1 MINLQKLIVSTRQ
14 SSSPNKKLQV
24 EQKRLMLKW
33 FLQNWRKSILD
44 KYKVKVNPG
53 AIRELDHIYEYIAN
67 EKLAPENA
75 KGQVERIKKSIL
87 SLDTFPQSHQERNEG
102 RYAGKGYRQLLIDN
116 YIVIFRIDE
125 QCKTVYVVTIQYQ
138 GRNL

>member
-1 MINLQKLIVSTRQ
+1 M
-14 SSSPNKKLQV
+14 
-24 EQKRLMLKW
+24 
-33 FLQNWRKSILD
+33 D
-44 KYKVKVNPG
+44 KYRVKINPR
-53 AIRELDHIYEYIAN
+53 AIHELESIYEYIAN

-75 KGQVERIKKSIL
+75 KGQVDRIKNAVL
-87 SLDTFPQSHQERNEG
+87 SLDTFPQSRQERNEG

-125 QCKTVYVVTIQYQ
+125 KCKTVYVVTIQYQ